1 MGINVTP
8 LPNDPWA
15 LGVRATDVP
24 VVATVREVRFPEHPA
39 TTPPDPDAP
48 IVEHAIYYATL
59 GWSVFPAHSSG
70 AKKSHK
76 AAKYSNDQPWGMTT
90 DESDIRKDFKKWP
103 DANVSIVTGEVS
115 GIIVVET
122 DTAEGHGEGADG
134 AAELAKL
141 EAEHGELPETRMAIS
156 PSGSIHRYYKHP
168 GFYVINSESVIAPGV
183 DVRGDGGMVLAP
195 PSVMPAR
202 ESTPATPAIAATD
215 GKPAKSAKKAKPAR
229 AAGTYRWLNDLDIA
243 DAPQWL
249 LDKNAPDEKP
259 RTISERA
266 QALIRKPSG
275 AITQSLYGNQGGD
288 NFWRKVNNLA
298 LDDRAGWVRALFGG
312 AAELKTINGAQVWR
326 VTSEDLGRD
335 LEEDLGIAP
344 TGIRDWGT
352 EENMTAID
360 VVMNFGNKTQEE
372 SALWL
377 CEQMGIDPVT
387 LGWNGDNRKVVTPV
401 VVDNVIPLNPGAQ
414 VAGLPMTLFDDVENF
429 TKKSW
434 LLKGVV
440 AKDETSEWIAPPG
453 RLKSALLTDMS
464 VHIASGT
471 DWRGY
476 RSKEKC
482 GVVYFAFE
490 RADLVTRRLA
500 AHRSRD
506 ELKGLPIATVGKII
520 NLMNHGCVEVIVATI
535 RGAEKSFGQSVGF
548 VIFDT
553 LAKGVA
559 AGGGDENQAKDL
571 GAALANLRR
580 VQELTGA
587 HIAIINHTGKDEKRG
602 ARGSNSQDGDV
613 DVMVQIGGEGAV
625 KVATVT
631 KANDR
636 AEGELTKFKGEIAVL
651 GIDEDGDE
659 ITTMIISTDDCGMV
673 AGKPDAKNVKLTDNE
688 RRAMDML
695 YNALNDGAK
704 DPPAAEGF
712 PYGIKVIPIDTWR
725 THCKRGGISK
735 GDSDDAFRKAFGR
748 ISLGLANKRKIGM
761 LDDLVWVAYD

>member
-1 MGINVTP
+1 MSINVTP

-15 LGVRATDVP
+15 HGVRASDVP
-24 VVATVREVRFPEHPA
+24 VMTLSPEVRFPETTINWPA
-39 TTPPDPDAP
+39 YGAP
-48 IVEHAIYYATL
+48 IVEHAIYYARR

-70 AKKSHK
+70 AKRSHK
-76 AAKYSNDQPWGMTT
+76 SAEFSGGSPWGMTT
-90 DESDIRKDFKKWP
+90 DETEIRQDFKRWP
-103 DANVSIVTGEVS
+103 NANVGIVTGAVS

-122 DTAEGHGEGADG
+122 DTPEGHGEGTDG

-141 EAEHGELPETRMAIS
+141 GTEHGLLPDTLMAIS
-156 PSGSIHRYYKHP
+156 PSGSVHRYFKHP
-168 GFYVINSESVIAPGV
+168 GCYVINSESVIAPGV
-183 DVRGDGGMVLAP
+183 DVRGDGGMVIAP

-202 ESTPATPAIAATD
+202 EATPATPAVAAAP
-215 GKPAKSAKKAKPAR
+215 GQKAISAKKAKVAR
-229 AAGTYRWLNDLDIA
+229 AAGVYRWLNDLDIA
-243 DAPQWL
+243 EAPPWL
-249 LDKNAPDEKP
+249 IDRNAPLEVP
-259 RTISERA
+259 MTISERA
-266 QALIRKPSG
+266 ASLVRPPGG
-275 AITQSLYGNQGGD
+275 AILGSFSNGDGN
-288 NFWRKVNNLA
+288 NFWRRVKDSALA
-298 LDDRAGWVRALFGG
+298 DRAGWVQALFGG
-312 AAELKTINGAQVWR
+312 RARLKTIGGIQVWR
-326 VTSEDLGRD
+326 LTSEDLGRD

-344 TGIRDWGT
+344 NGIRDWGT
-352 EENMTAID
+352 EEDLTAID
-360 VVMNFGNKTQEE
+360 VVMRFSSPSKTEE
-372 SALWL
+372 EAALWL

-387 LGWNGDNRKVVTPV
+387 FGWNGDNRKPAAPA
-401 VVDNVIPLNPGAQ
+401 VVDNVIPLNPCAQ

-453 RLKSALLTDMS
+453 RLKSALLTDIS
-464 VHIASGT
+464 IHIASGT

-490 RADLVTRRLA
+490 RADLVKRRLA

-506 ELKGLPIATVGKII
+506 ELTGLPIATVGKII
-520 NLMNHGCVEVIVATI
+520 NLMNQGCVEVIVATI
-535 RGAEKSFGQSVGF
+535 RSAEKSFGQSVGF

-580 VQELTGA
+580 VQEVTGA
-587 HIAIINHTGKDEKRG
+587 HIAIINHTGKDETRG

-673 AGKPDAKNVKLTDNE
+673 GGKADAKIVKLTDNE

-695 YNALNDGAK
+695 YNALNEGAK
-704 DPPAAEGF
+704 DPPLPRVPARHQSG
-712 PYGIKVIPIDTWR
+712 
-725 THCKRGGISK
+725 S
-735 GDSDDAFRKAFGR
+735 GR
-748 ISLGLANKRKIGM
+748 HMADPLQAGRDFQG
-761 LDDLVWVAYD
+761 